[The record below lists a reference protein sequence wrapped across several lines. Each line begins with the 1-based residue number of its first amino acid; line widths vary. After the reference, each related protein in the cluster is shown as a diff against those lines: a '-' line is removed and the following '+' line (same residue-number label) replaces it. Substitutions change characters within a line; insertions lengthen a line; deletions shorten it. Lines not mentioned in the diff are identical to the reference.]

1 MAMAIG
7 RMGSTNVTRGTISWQ
22 IHLVVL
28 KVQAPPKMEYM
39 LSLPVLYRSATDTVM
54 ADHRGP
60 DMVQVGLK
68 KASIRFRMPQQML
81 VRSGLT
87 SISSSRRKRLVSSR
101 KAVPPTISPKA
112 MT

>member
-1 MAMAIG
+1 
-7 RMGSTNVTRGTISWQ
+7 
-22 IHLVVL
+22 
-28 KVQAPPKMEYM
+28 
-39 LSLPVLYRSATDTVM
+39 
-54 ADHRGP
+54 
-60 DMVQVGLK
+60 MVQVGLK

-81 VRSGLT
+81 VRSGLM